1 MNTHIIFSISSSII
15 EKIIRDM
22 FFHPDDHGSI
32 THERALNL
40 FTPKNDGDEY
50 TVTIKNPLQFHLV
63 VEYLGKGLS
72 FRQVEEVFLITKRLT
87 GIASLRSY

>member
-1 MNTHIIFSISSSII
+1 M
-15 EKIIRDM
+15 EKVIGDM
-22 FFHPDDHGSI
+22 FFHPDNHGGI
-32 THERALNL
+32 TQKRALNL
-40 FTPKNDGDEY
+40 FISNADGDGY

-63 VEYLGKGLS
+63 VEYLGNGLS